1 MIIRLPHITPINTL
15 DLPCDFEE
23 RVQESFAKFTEMTA
37 KEYTD
42 EDRLAYIGNLQTAY
56 IRRYEPEEEV
66 KNMILSQTEYEI
78 EENGDFPDKE
88 DFWNFDFMCQCYE
101 KGLEDGG
108 YKKRNYEVDHH
119 DNSKTMKAIAEII
132 RIVMSW
138 EVSE

>member
-15 DLPCDFEE
+15 DLPCDFKE

-42 EDRLAYIGNLQTAY
+42 EDRLAYIGNLQIAY

-78 EENGDFPDKE
+78 EENGDSPNKE
-88 DFWNFDFMCQCYE
+88 DFWSFEFMCQCYE

-108 YKKRNYEVDHH
+108 YKKRNYELDHH

-132 RIVMSW
+132 RIVMNW
-138 EVSE
+138 EK